1 MPRYTRSSLFPDV
14 NVWIALTYDR
24 HAHHLAARNWLQALD
39 RDARLFFCRFTQIGF
54 LRLLT
59 NEAVMGHDEVRGQ
72 AEAWGVYDRW
82 IEDPRVLFVDEPR
95 GMEPSFR
102 SMSQLQRPAP
112 KDWADSYLA
121 AFAMVSEMT
130 LVTFD
135 QGFRTRIRDLIVLSK

>member
-14 NVWIALTYDR
+14 NVWLALAYER
-24 HAHHLAARNWLQALD
+24 HAHHLAARNWFQALE

-59 NEAVMGHDEVRGQ
+59 NEAVMGRDEVMGQ
-72 AEAWGVYDRW
+72 AQAWEAYDRW
-82 IEDPRVLFVDEPR
+82 IEDPRVLFIEEPWDL
-95 GMEPSFR
+95 EPSFR
-102 SMSQLQRPAP
+102 SMSQSQRPAP

-121 AFAMVSEMT
+121 AFAKISEMT

-135 QGFRTRIRDLIVLSK
+135 QAFQARIRDLIVLR

>member
-14 NVWIALTYDR
+14 NVWLALTYER
-24 HAHHLAARNWLQALD
+24 HAHHLNARNWFQALE

-59 NEAVMGHDEVRGQ
+59 NEAVMGQDGAVGQ
-72 AEAWGVYDRW
+72 PAAWEVYDRW
-82 IEDPRVLFVDEPR
+82 MEDARILFIDEPR
-95 GMEPSFR
+95 GLEPSFR
-102 SMSQLQRPAP
+102 SMSQFRRPAP

-121 AFAMVSEMT
+121 AFATISEMT

-135 QGFRTRIRDLIVLSK
+135 RGFHARIRDLIVLG

>member
-14 NVWIALTYDR
+14 NVWIALTYQR
-24 HAHHLAARNWLQALD
+24 HAHHLAARNWYQALK

-59 NEAVMGHDEVRGQ
+59 NEAVMGQ
-72 AEAWGVYDRW
+72 AEAWKIYDRW
-82 IEDPRVLFVDEPR
+82 MEDGRVLFIDEPA
-95 GMEPSFR
+95 GLEPSFR
-102 SMSQLQRPAP
+102 SMSQLQRPAR

-121 AFAMVSEMT
+121 AFAMLSEMT

-135 QGFRTRIRDLIVLSK
+135 QGFHARIRDLIVLR